1 MKVFWTKFALSS
13 LHEIF
18 TYYKENV
25 SLTVACNIRD
35 SILSSTRQLE
45 IHPQSGSIEELLV
58 ELNQEHRYIIRGNYK
73 IIYIIQN
80 KKVFIT
86 DVFDTRQ
93 DPDKINRN
101 NENDL
106 TLNESGVSEYL

>member
-1 MKVFWTKFALSS
+1 
-13 LHEIF
+13 
-18 TYYKENV
+18 V

-45 IHPQSGSIEELLV
+45 NQPQFGSIEELLV
-58 ELNQEHRYIIRGNYK
+58 ELIQEHRYIIRGNYK
-73 IIYIIQN
+73 IIYKTQN

-93 DPDKINRN
+93 DPDKISRS
-101 NENDL
+101 NEYDL
-106 TLNESGVSEYL
+106 TLNEPGAKEYQSKL